1 MVRVA
6 QAEIMLSMLVEVFRS
21 DRIAADRRLARQR
34 DIPLEN
40 LAGIAADSAARAT
53 AVKRLIV
60 LRRSLLRPK
69 RSIAVIRPTR
79 SPV

>member
-1 MVRVA
+1 
-6 QAEIMLSMLVEVFRS
+6 MLSMLVEVFRG
-21 DRIAADRRLARQR
+21 DRIAADRSLARQR

-40 LAGIAADSAARAT
+40 PAGIAAGSAARAT

-60 LRRSLLRPK
+60 LRRSLLWRK
-69 RSIAVIRPTR
+69 GSIAAIRPTR